1 MDGFQSVTSTI
12 RMWGNLYNLKVLV
25 LAEVHF
31 ALNDTRRM
39 VDVHRTYSGV
49 PRSLSKTS

>member
-1 MDGFQSVTSTI
+1 MYSL
-12 RMWGNLYNLKVLV
+12 NVLV
-25 LAEVHF
+25 MAEVHF
-31 ALNDTRRM
+31 ALNDTRLI